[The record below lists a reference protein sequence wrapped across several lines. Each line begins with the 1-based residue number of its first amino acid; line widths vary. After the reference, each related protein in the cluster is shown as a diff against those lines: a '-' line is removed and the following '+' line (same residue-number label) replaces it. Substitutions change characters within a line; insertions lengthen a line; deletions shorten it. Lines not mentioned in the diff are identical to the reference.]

1 MIPMPYILVNMVFA
15 ILSLIFFSMTSAALL
30 SKYPSANRWLL
41 ASLRNRRILAFAG
54 HGLLI
59 SALSIIAVFVMARL
73 RGGYTFS
80 LFIFDLF
87 FYVGFI
93 KSLVL
98 AYQFIDKRFFLHTPK
113 LQRRLLIAILSLLM
127 ISVPVIAVATAVVGL
142 FIIN

>member
-30 SKYPSANRWLL
+30 SKYPSANRLLL
-41 ASLRNRRILAFAG
+41 ASLRNRRVLAFAG
-54 HGLLI
+54 QALLV

-87 FYVGFI
+87 FYIGFI
-93 KSLVL
+93 NSLVL
-98 AYQFIDKRFFLHTPK
+98 AYQFIDRRFFLNTPK
-113 LQRRLLIAILSLLM
+113 FQRRLLIATLSLLLT
-127 ISVPVIAVATAVVGL
+127 SVPVIAVATAVVGL
-142 FIIN
+142 FIIK